1 MSSKWDDLNLTEQC
15 KAVREMGDRISQYGV
30 QPDMEVAQ
38 RLCEIGLTPSSGEIE
53 RFKSG
58 VVNLDQLNE
67 AAKRIAS
74 THPSSSTPSH
84 HRFPAKHQG
93 CDTDGERIQFDQSS
107 HPSHLALLHRLR
119 EPLQL
124 RRNPL

>member
-15 KAVREMGDRISQYGV
+15 KAVREMGDRISQHGV
-30 QPDMEVAQ
+30 QPDIEVAQ
-38 RLCEIGLTPSSGEIE
+38 RLCEIGLTPISGEIE

-74 THPSSSTPSH
+74 TPPVAAPPVITDSQRNIKDAIQMANEYNST
-84 HRFPAKHQG
+84 
-93 CDTDGERIQFDQSS
+93 
-107 HPSHLALLHRLR
+107 
-119 EPLQL
+119 
-124 RRNPL
+124 NPLIPRTWHFYIT